1 VFVVFYAVEYGMS
14 RFLIARGQHEIR
26 ASKKAKEETHMS
38 RRRFGY
44 LRQLPSGR
52 WQASYLGPDQ
62 ERYRAPHTFKTRNDG
77 AQWLNHEEAHI
88 ITGQWM
94 LRKNITPPFG
104 DYCEN
109 FIATQTT
116 SSGEAL
122 KPTTQHLYRTLLRV
136 HLQPFH
142 LVALADIT
150 PDMVR
155 NWWSETTQDGKRTSR
170 SRAYK
175 LMSATFT
182 RAVEDGVVRRTPC
195 VVRGAHTAVT
205 GKKIVVPTAEETKR
219 IIDNMN
225 PRFMLLTM
233 VLANSGLRFGE
244 AVALR
249 RSDLSPATMGGAD
262 TWEISVTKT
271 AVLVGGVVT
280 TQAPKTEAS
289 IRTLKLRPEVGEL
302 ITALLSTLPSGGD
315 PLLFTNGSGGY
326 IRNDVYTNSFRRA
339 LKKAGVDPH
348 VTPHSLRHFAGSE
361 YGRAGANV
369 AELSRYL
376 GDKSKEAVLRYL
388 HSTDRGDDL
397 LGQMRF
403 VG

>member
-1 VFVVFYAVEYGMS
+1 
-14 RFLIARGQHEIR
+14 
-26 ASKKAKEETHMS
+26 MS

-52 WQASYLGPDQ
+52 WQASYIGPDQ
-62 ERYRAPHTFKTRNDG
+62 ERYRAPHTFKTRNEG

-104 DYCEN
+104 EYCEN

-116 SSGEAL
+116 ANAGEPL

-136 HLQPFH
+136 HLQAFH
-142 LVALADIT
+142 NVALADIT

-155 NWWSETTQDGKRTSR
+155 GWWNESTLDGKKTSR

-175 LMSATFT
+175 LMSATFS
-182 RAVEDGVVRRTPC
+182 RAVQDGLVRRSPC

-205 GKKIVVPTAEETKR
+205 GKKIVVPTAEETKS

-233 VLANSGLRFGE
+233 LLANSGLRFGE

-249 RSDLSPATMGGAD
+249 RSDLSPASMGVHK
-262 TWEISVTKT
+262 TWEVSVNKT
-271 AVLVGGVVT
+271 AVLLDGEVT
-280 TQAPKTEAS
+280 TQPPKTRAS
-289 IRTLKLRPEVGEL
+289 IRKVKLRPEVGEL
-302 ITALLSTLPSGGD
+302 ISALLDTLNPEGD

-326 IRNDVYTNSFRRA
+326 IRNDVFTNSFRRA
-339 LKKAGVDPH
+339 LKRAGVDPQ

-397 LGQMRF
+397 LGEMRF